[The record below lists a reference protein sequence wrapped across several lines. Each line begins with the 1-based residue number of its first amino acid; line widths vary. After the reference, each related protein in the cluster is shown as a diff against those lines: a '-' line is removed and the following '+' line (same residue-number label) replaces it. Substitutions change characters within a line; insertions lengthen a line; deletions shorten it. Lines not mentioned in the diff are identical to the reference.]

1 MTDDK
6 NRDKPRKVDEYAK
19 AFEMLNTK
27 LDTIIKALE
36 AAGLKQPNPV
46 IKPKKKVE
54 DEIVVELEAEPV
66 KKATKKTAVKE
77 EISSEEKPAKK
88 TTKKTK

>member
-36 AAGLKQPNPV
+36 AAGLKQPNAI

-54 DEIVVELEAEPV
+54 DEIVVEFEAEPV
-66 KKATKKTAVKE
+66 KKTAKKKVAE
-77 EISSEEKPAKK
+77 ESSVEEKPVKK